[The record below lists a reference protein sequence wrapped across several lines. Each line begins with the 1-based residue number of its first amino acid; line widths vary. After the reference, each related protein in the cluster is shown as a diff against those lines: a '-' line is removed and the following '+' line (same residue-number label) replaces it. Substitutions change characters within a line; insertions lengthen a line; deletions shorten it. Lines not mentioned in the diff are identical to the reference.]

1 MATPRAVARGIAA
14 GQAAGTL
21 AVPLALH
28 VSARI
33 AERDADEFVYDATQL
48 ANALRDLVE
57 AVDPDGVQVS
67 DPAVLLTGCRDA
79 EDVVGSEQLG
89 VAVEATRRL
98 RASFRDEVT
107 LVAVLPGPSVLS
119 ALAGAGGALDVA
131 DVVLALGKEFLGAGA
146 DVLLVQDEVEA
157 PGLSPGVSLGT
168 LANVARFHQ
177 AVALAHGAPRYGLAG
192 TAVVGLDAPVG
203 VRGVVVTPGALARDT
218 DISVLC
224 DWVAGVHE

>member
-57 AVDPDGVQVS
+57 AVDPDGVLVS

-157 PGLSPGVSLGT
+157 PGVSLGT
-168 LANVARFHQ
+168 LANVAHFHQ
-177 AVALAHGAPRYGLAG
+177 AVALAHGAPRFGLAG
-192 TAVVGLDAPVG
+192 TAVVGLDTPVG

>member
-107 LVAVLPGPSVLS
+107 LVAVLPGPSALS
-119 ALAGAGGALDVA
+119 GLAGAFDAA

-157 PGLSPGVSLGT
+157 PGVSLGT
-168 LANVARFHQ
+168 LANVAHFHQ

-192 TAVVGLDAPVG
+192 TAVVGLDTPVG